1 MDFALPACTLS
12 NTLDAIHFASPQW
25 ILLAT
30 VQDGGVLREDAL
42 TAVHHRRSGTNY

>member
-1 MDFALPACTLS
+1 MADRMDAG
-12 NTLDAIHFASPQW
+12 DHW

-30 VQDGGVLREDAL
+30 VQDGGVLREEAL